1 MSVTTLL
8 RIRQG
13 RENGQTLAEFAIT
26 APILFLLLFGVIQV
40 GLLMATQNGLVNGV
54 RDSARRA
61 ATYRVNEQSLSGAIF
76 NAVCDAVDDELEKR
90 LQKEIPGFI
99 NDPSRRTTT
108 VVYEWS
114 ADPTPGEYSL
124 IANVTVQYT
133 APLFIPLVGI
143 LLNPGNPDRFP
154 LSASEQMRV
163 ENPPLSPSSPGTT
176 QTC

>member
-1 MSVTTLL
+1 MS
-8 RIRQG
+8 RRRRAQRAG
-13 RENGQTLAEFAIT
+13 DHGQTLAEFAIT

-54 RDSARRA
+54 RDSTRRA

-76 NAVCDAVDDELEKR
+76 TAVCDAVDEELQKR

-99 NDPSRRTTT
+99 NDPSRRVTT
-108 VVYEWS
+108 VEYAWNP
-114 ADPTPGEYSL
+114 DPTTGEYSL

-133 APLFIPLVGI
+133 APLFIPLVGL
-143 LLNPGNPDRFP
+143 LLNPSNPDRFP

-163 ENPPLSPSSPGTT
+163 ENPPLAPSAPLAVL
-176 QTC
+176 TC

>member
-1 MSVTTLL
+1 VSGL
-8 RIRQG
+8 RRNRRR
-13 RENGQTLAEFAIT
+13 REQGQTLAEFAIT

-54 RDSARRA
+54 RDSTRRA

-76 NAVCDAVDDELEKR
+76 TAVCDAVDDELEKR

-99 NDPSRRTTT
+99 NDPGRRTTT
-108 VVYEWS
+108 VEYTWN
-114 ADPTPGEYSL
+114 ADPTTNEYSL
-124 IANVTVQYT
+124 IANVRVQYT
-133 APLFIPLVGI
+133 APLFIPLVGL
-143 LLNPGNPDRFP
+143 LLNPANPDRFP

-163 ENPPLSPSSPGTT
+163 ENPPITPISPGTA

>member
-1 MSVTTLL
+1 MGAMSRHRRT
-8 RIRQG
+8 RD
-13 RENGQTLAEFAIT
+13 EGQTLAEFAIT

-54 RDSARRA
+54 RDSTRRA

-76 NAVCDAVDDELEKR
+76 TAVCGAVNDELDKR
-90 LQKEIPGFI
+90 LAKEIPGFI
-99 NDPSRRTTT
+99 SDRARRTTT
-108 VVYEWS
+108 ISYTWN
-114 ADPTPGEYSL
+114 ADPTTNEYSL
-124 IANVTVQYT
+124 IANVNVRYT

-143 LLNPGNPDRFP
+143 LLNPANPDRFP

-163 ENPPLSPSSPGTT
+163 ENPPITPTSPGTS

>member
-1 MSVTTLL
+1 MTLL
-8 RIRQG
+8 RRNG
-13 RENGQTLAEFAIT
+13 RRREQGQTLAEFAIT

-54 RDSARRA
+54 RDSTRRA

-76 NAVCDAVDDELEKR
+76 NAVCDAVDDELQKR

-99 NDPSRRTTT
+99 NDPGRRVTT
-108 VVYEWS
+108 VEYTWNP
-114 ADPTPGEYSL
+114 DPTTNEYSL

-133 APLFIPLVGI
+133 APLFIPLVGL
-143 LLNPGNPDRFP
+143 LLNPSNPDRFP

-163 ENPPLSPSSPGTT
+163 ENPPITPTSPGTT